1 MGYTFEN
8 DTNEKGAAVACG
20 KAGNTIEGRCDEH
33 DDIDTGTLCVAAHDR
48 HRTTRGSRALVTM
61 RQAAERED
69 LSVKYLEQ
77 LGGALVKAGVL
88 KACAA

>member
-48 HRTTRGSRALVTM
+48 HRTTRGSRRAGHH
-61 RQAAERED
+61 AARRAF
-69 LSVKYLEQ
+69 S
-77 LGGALVKAGVL
+77 

>member
-33 DDIDTGTLCVAAHDR
+33 DDIDTGSYALRLMIDIARQGEA
-48 HRTTRGSRALVTM
+48 GALVTM

-69 LSVKYLEQ
+69 LVPSNTSNSW
-77 LGGALVKAGVL
+77 AGRW
-88 KACAA
+88 

>member
-33 DDIDTGTLCVAAHDR
+33 DDIDTGDAMRC
-48 HRTTRGSRALVTM
+48 GS
-61 RQAAERED
+61 
-69 LSVKYLEQ
+69 
-77 LGGALVKAGVL
+77 
-88 KACAA
+88 

>member
-33 DDIDTGTLCVAAHDR
+33 DDIDTGTLCVAAHD
-48 HRTTRGSRALVTM
+48 
-61 RQAAERED
+61 
-69 LSVKYLEQ
+69 LSLIHI
-77 LGGALVKAGVL
+77 
-88 KACAA
+88 

>member
-33 DDIDTGTLCVAAHDR
+33 DDMHGTDDGVAA
-48 HRTTRGSRALVTM
+48 
-61 RQAAERED
+61 Q
-69 LSVKYLEQ
+69 
-77 LGGALVKAGVL
+77 
-88 KACAA
+88 